1 MKYDDTSFFGQIL
14 SQLGSGVTAIVLVLL
29 LTFFSVDFSGFSDV
43 ASDINAINDF
53 GSQLAATN
61 GN

>member
-1 MKYDDTSFFGQIL
+1 MRHDDTSFFGMII

-43 ASDINAINDF
+43 ASDVNAINDF
-53 GSQLAATN
+53 GSQLAAAS
-61 GN
+61 GK